1 MERNEKEGVGIKR
14 KRGGVDWE
22 ETGIYV
28 GESSRSMYERTK
40 EHIAD
45 ARAGNED
52 SHIAKHWAEQHRG
65 EDMPKYPFQFKIIKS
80 FQDSLSRQVSES
92 VRIDMR
98 NGVLNSKTVY
108 SRNKLPRL

>member
-98 NGVLNSKTVY
+98 NGVLNSKAVY